1 MYVFLQLRI
10 SEYSGRGVPK
20 IVSVYGKDSIKIEK
34 NRITITIPFNKIGI
48 NNFSIVSN
56 KVSNKV
62 TNKTEDLMLDLI
74 RDNPNITISQFAI
87 KTNLSESGVKKNLRN
102 LKDENLIRRV
112 GSNKNGYWKI
122 ID

>member
-48 NNFSIVSN
+48 NNFSI
-56 KVSNKV
+56 VSNKV

>member
-34 NRITITIPFNKIGI
+34 NRITITILFNKIGI
-48 NNFSIVSN
+48 NNFRIVSN

>member
-34 NRITITIPFNKIGI
+34 NRITITILFNKICI
-48 NNFSIVSN
+48 NNFRIVSN

>member
-34 NRITITIPFNKIGI
+34 NRITIPFNKIGI
-48 NNFSIVSN
+48 NNFRI
-56 KVSNKV
+56 VSNKV

-87 KTNLSESGVKKNLRN
+87 KTNLSESGVQMNLRN